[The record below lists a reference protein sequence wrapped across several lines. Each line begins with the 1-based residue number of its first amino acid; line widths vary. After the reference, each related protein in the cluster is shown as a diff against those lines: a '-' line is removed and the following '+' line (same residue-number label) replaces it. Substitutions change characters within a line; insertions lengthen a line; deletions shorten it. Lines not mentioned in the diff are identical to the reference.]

1 LEKGGIFMTANE
13 MGSVEISDNVVK
25 EIAARSIFSVL
36 GIEKNDKKQ
45 KKIRKSLSI
54 DRNPVDSVTVSVK
67 ISVPL
72 GKPIPELAREIMEK
86 VKSDIER
93 MTELTV
99 ESVNVVV
106 EDIEEPGELEE
117 SDIDEEEPKFPD

>member
-1 LEKGGIFMTANE
+1 LEKGGIFMTTNE
-13 MGSVEISDNVVK
+13 MGSIEISDNVVK

-117 SDIDEEEPKFPD
+117 SDIDEEEPKFSD

>member
-1 LEKGGIFMTANE
+1 MTANE